1 MIKFFKFAIFLAFL
15 NLVFADT
22 APNLQKPKNPQ
33 KVVKNDKNSSNLE
46 NNKSEFNLT
55 NYKIPIPINLNQISP
70 KADKNETNGTAN
82 LSAPN
87 LEAFES
93 LNFNMPSDAAI
104 LNQIIV
110 RYTDGTGAL
119 KEKILDI
126 NKTINWQHDFSVL
139 SRQRPNLSKAID
151 VSVTSKDPNL
161 KENSATSA
169 VSSLITPQFELPIE
183 TLKFDDELKFIIKN
197 RNIRLVTQDS
207 IKSNSF
213 RNGILKVEF
222 FRMEIPLS
230 KVNFRVNKGG
240 FSDINV
246 TRNDGFYTLEIGSQ
260 KGNLTIEKIDG
271 GYEVFIR

>member
-1 MIKFFKFAIFLAFL
+1 MKKIFKFSVFLVFL

-22 APNLQKPKNPQ
+22 TPNLKTPKNSQ
-33 KVVKNDKNSSNLE
+33 NAVKSEKNSSNLE

-87 LEAFES
+87 FEAFES

-126 NKTINWQHDFSVL
+126 NKTINWQHDFSVV
-139 SRQRPNLSKAID
+139 SRERPNLSKAID

-197 RNIRLVTQDS
+197 GGIRLVTQDS

-213 RNGILKVEF
+213 RNGVLKAEF

-260 KGNLTIEKIDG
+260 KGNLTIEKIEN
-271 GYEVFIR
+271 GYDVFIR

>member
-1 MIKFFKFAIFLAFL
+1 MKKIFKFSIFLVFL
-15 NLVFADT
+15 NLVFAG
-22 APNLQKPKNPQ
+22 AVPNLKTPKNSQ
-33 KVVKNDKNSSNLE
+33 NAVKSEKNSSNLE

-55 NYKIPIPINLNQISP
+55 NYKIPLPANLTSNL
-70 KADKNETNGTAN
+70 ANLDKNETNQTAILN
-82 LSAPN
+82 KPN
-87 LEAFES
+87 LEMFEN

-119 KEKILDI
+119 NEKILEI
-126 NKTINWQHDFSVL
+126 NKTINWQHDFSVV
-139 SRQRPNLSKAID
+139 SRERPNLSIAID

-161 KENSATSA
+161 KENSATNA

-197 RNIRLVTQDS
+197 RSIRLVTQDS

-213 RNGILKVEF
+213 KNGVLKAEF

-230 KVNFRVNKGG
+230 KVSFRVNKGG
-240 FSDINV
+240 FGDINV
-246 TRNDGFYTLEIGSQ
+246 TRNDGFYTIEIGT
-260 KGNLTIEKIDG
+260 KEGNLSIEKIEN
-271 GYEVFIR
+271 GYDVFIK

>member
-1 MIKFFKFAIFLAFL
+1 MKKNFKFSVFLVFL
-15 NLVFADT
+15 NLVFAGT
-22 APNLQKPKNPQ
+22 VPNLKTPKNSQ
-33 KVVKNDKNSSNLE
+33 NAVKSEKDSSNLE

-55 NYKIPIPINLNQISP
+55 NYKIPLPANLTSNL
-70 KADKNETNGTAN
+70 ANLDKNETNQTAILN
-82 LSAPN
+82 KPN
-87 LEAFES
+87 LEMFEN

-119 KEKILDI
+119 NEKILEI
-126 NKTINWQHDFSVL
+126 NKTINWQHDFSVV
-139 SRQRPNLSKAID
+139 SRERPNLSKAID

-161 KENSATSA
+161 QNSTKSMT
-169 VSSLITPQFELPIE
+169 SSLVTPQFELPIE

-197 RNIRLVTQDS
+197 RSIRLVTQDS

-213 RNGILKVEF
+213 KNGVLKAEF

-230 KVNFRVNKGG
+230 KVSFRVNKGG

-246 TRNDGFYTLEIGSQ
+246 TRNDGFYTIEIGT
-260 KGNLTIEKIDG
+260 KEGNLSIEKIEN
-271 GYEVFIR
+271 GYDVFIK

>member
-1 MIKFFKFAIFLAFL
+1 MRNFFKFAIFLAFL
-15 NLVFADT
+15 GLLFAGT
-22 APNLQKPKNPQ
+22 TPNLKAQKNSQ
-33 KVVKNDKNSSNLE
+33 KIDKNSSNLE
-46 NNKSEFNLT
+46 NNKSEYNLT
-55 NYKIPIPINLNQISP
+55 NYKISLPANLNQISQ
-70 KADKNETNGTAN
+70 KSDKNDTNGKAN
-82 LSAPN
+82 LSAPK

-104 LNQIIV
+104 LNEIIV
-110 RYTDGTGAL
+110 RYTDGTGEM

-139 SRQRPNLSKAID
+139 SRERPNLSKAID

-169 VSSLITPQFELPIE
+169 TSSLITPNFELPIE

-197 RNIRLVTQDS
+197 GGIRLVTQDP

-213 RNGILKVEF
+213 KNGVLRAEF

-230 KVNFRVNKGG
+230 KVGFRVNKGG

-246 TRNDGFYTLEIGSQ
+246 TRNDGFYTLEIGA
-260 KGNLTIEKIDG
+260 KEGNLTICKMDDP
-271 GYEVFIR
+271 

>member
-1 MIKFFKFAIFLAFL
+1 MKKIFKFSVFLVFL

-22 APNLQKPKNPQ
+22 TPNLKTPKNSQ
-33 KVVKNDKNSSNLE
+33 NAVKSEKNSSNLE

-55 NYKIPIPINLNQISP
+55 NYKIPLPANLTSNL
-70 KADKNETNGTAN
+70 ANLDKNETNQTAILN
-82 LSAPN
+82 KPN
-87 LEAFES
+87 LEIFEN

-119 KEKILDI
+119 NEKILEI
-126 NKTINWQHDFSVL
+126 NKTINWQHDFSVV
-139 SRQRPNLSKAID
+139 SRERPNLSKAID

-197 RNIRLVTQDS
+197 RSIRLVTQDS

-213 RNGILKVEF
+213 KNGVLKAEF

-230 KVNFRVNKGG
+230 KVSFRVNKGG

-246 TRNDGFYTLEIGSQ
+246 TRNDGFYTIEIGT
-260 KGNLTIEKIDG
+260 KEGNLSIEKIEN
-271 GYEVFIR
+271 GYDVFIR